1 MQRISAKVGVL
12 NDDGSIKS
20 VHVTFRGEPE
30 FTGRVLRDHFTDDVS
45 IAKLYEKAAI
55 NIIRTKDRWG
65 TGISED
71 NTEEIL
77 YWEDSPEEHLRKENY
92 NEPIETF
99 DDFDQFYFSSYEP
112 FYFGYIYSTDTGWK
126 CYRTYP
132 DIMTEGASQ
141 SDCEVAIPSGSA
153 NVDCSPRDVILSEDL
168 PTIEAPVPE

>member
-20 VHVTFRGEPE
+20 VNVTFRGEPE

-45 IAKLYEKAAI
+45 IAKLYEKASI

-77 YWEDSPEEHLRKENY
+77 YWEDSPEEHPRKETFNK
-92 NEPIETF
+92 PVETF
-99 DDFDQFYFSSYEP
+99 DNFDQFYFSSYEP

-153 NVDCSPRDVILSEDL
+153 NVDCSPRDVIHPEDL

>member
-1 MQRISAKVGVL
+1 MQRISARVGVL

-20 VHVTFRGEPE
+20 VNVTFRGEPE

-55 NIIRTKDRWG
+55 NIIRTNDRWG

-71 NTEEIL
+71 NSEEIL
-77 YWEDSPEEHLRKENY
+77 YWEDSSEEHPRKETFNK
-92 NEPIETF
+92 PVETF
-99 DDFDQFYFSSYEP
+99 DNFDQFYLSSYDP

-126 CYRTYP
+126 CYRIYP
-132 DIMTEGASQ
+132 DIMSEGASQ

-153 NVDCSPRDVILSEDL
+153 NVDCSPRDVILPEDL

>member
-1 MQRISAKVGVL
+1 MQRISARVGVL

-20 VHVTFRGEPE
+20 VNVTFRGEPE

-77 YWEDSPEEHLRKENY
+77 YWEDSPEEHPRKENY

-126 CYRTYP
+126 CYRIYP
-132 DIMTEGASQ
+132 DIMSEGASQ

-153 NVDCSPRDVILSEDL
+153 NVDCSPRDVILPEDL

>member
-1 MQRISAKVGVL
+1 MQRISARVGVL

-20 VHVTFRGEPE
+20 VNVTFRGEPE

-77 YWEDSPEEHLRKENY
+77 YWEDSPEEHPRKENY

-99 DDFDQFYFSSYEP
+99 DNFDQFYFSSYEP

-126 CYRTYP
+126 CYRIYP
-132 DIMTEGASQ
+132 DIMSEGASQ

-153 NVDCSPRDVILSEDL
+153 NVDCSPRDVILPEDL

>member
-20 VHVTFRGEPE
+20 VNVIFRGEPE

-45 IAKLYEKAAI
+45 IAKLYEKASI

-77 YWEDSPEEHLRKENY
+77 YWEDSSEEHPRKETFNK
-92 NEPIETF
+92 PVETF
-99 DDFDQFYFSSYEP
+99 DNFDQFYLSSYEP

-126 CYRTYP
+126 CYRIYP
-132 DIMTEGASQ
+132 DIMSEGASQ

-153 NVDCSPRDVILSEDL
+153 NVDCSPRDVILPEDL

>member
-77 YWEDSPEEHLRKENY
+77 YWEDSPEEHPSKENY
-92 NEPIETF
+92 NKPIETF
-99 DDFDQFYFSSYEP
+99 DNFDQFYFSSYEP

>member
-55 NIIRTKDRWG
+55 NIIRTKDRWD

-77 YWEDSPEEHLRKENY
+77 YWEDSPEEHPRKETFNK
-92 NEPIETF
+92 PVETF
-99 DDFDQFYFSSYEP
+99 DNFDQFYFSSYEP

-153 NVDCSPRDVILSEDL
+153 NVDCSPRDVIHPEDL

>member
-1 MQRISAKVGVL
+1 MQRISARVGVL

-55 NIIRTKDRWG
+55 IVIRTKDRWG

-77 YWEDSPEEHLRKENY
+77 YWEDSPEEHPRKENY

-99 DDFDQFYFSSYEP
+99 DNFDQFYFSSYEP
-112 FYFGYIYSTDTGWK
+112 FYFGYIYSTDIGWK
-126 CYRTYP
+126 CYRIYP
-132 DIMTEGASQ
+132 DIMSEGASQ

-153 NVDCSPRDVILSEDL
+153 NVDCSPRDVILPEDL

>member
-20 VHVTFRGEPE
+20 VNVTFRGEPE

-45 IAKLYEKAAI
+45 IAKLYEKASI

-77 YWEDSPEEHLRKENY
+77 YWEDSSEEHPRKETFNK
-92 NEPIETF
+92 PVETF
-99 DDFDQFYFSSYEP
+99 DNFDQFYLSSYEP

-126 CYRTYP
+126 CYRIYP
-132 DIMTEGASQ
+132 DIMSEGASQ

-153 NVDCSPRDVILSEDL
+153 NVDCSPRDVILPEDL

>member
-1 MQRISAKVGVL
+1 MQRISARVGVL

-45 IAKLYEKAAI
+45 IAKLYEKASI

-77 YWEDSPEEHLRKENY
+77 YWEDSPEEHPRKENY

-99 DDFDQFYFSSYEP
+99 DNFDQFYFSSYEP
-112 FYFGYIYSTDTGWK
+112 FYFGYIYSTDIGWK
-126 CYRTYP
+126 CYRIYP
-132 DIMTEGASQ
+132 DIMSEGASQ

-153 NVDCSPRDVILSEDL
+153 NVDCSPRDVILPEDL

>member
-20 VHVTFRGEPE
+20 VNVTFRGEPE

-45 IAKLYEKAAI
+45 IAKLYEKASI

>member
-1 MQRISAKVGVL
+1 MQRISARVGVL

-20 VHVTFRGEPE
+20 VNVTFRGEPE

-77 YWEDSPEEHLRKENY
+77 YWEDSPEEHPRKENY

-99 DDFDQFYFSSYEP
+99 DNFDQFYFSSYEP

-153 NVDCSPRDVILSEDL
+153 NVDCSLRDVILPEDL

>member
-55 NIIRTKDRWG
+55 NIIRTKDRWD

-77 YWEDSPEEHLRKENY
+77 YWEDSPEEHPRKENY
-92 NEPIETF
+92 NKPIETF
-99 DDFDQFYFSSYEP
+99 DNFDQFYLSSYNP

-126 CYRTYP
+126 CYRIYP
-132 DIMTEGASQ
+132 DIMSEGASQ

-153 NVDCSPRDVILSEDL
+153 NVDCSPRDVILPEDL